1 MGANLSRISRL
12 VCLALLLGI
21 SMAIKSSFLS
31 HNELRIFVSES

>member
-21 SMAIKSSFLS
+21 SMAIKSFLS